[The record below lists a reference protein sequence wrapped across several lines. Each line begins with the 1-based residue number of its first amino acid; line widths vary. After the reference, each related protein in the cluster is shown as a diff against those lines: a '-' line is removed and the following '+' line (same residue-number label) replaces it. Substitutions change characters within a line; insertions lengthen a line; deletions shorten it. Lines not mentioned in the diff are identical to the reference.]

1 MIKKLLKIYL
11 IILFNNQCY
20 TQTKNALPSHNSL
33 NKFISQVQE
42 IKKELIVI
50 SLIILYGYELFLI
63 IDMNIKIK
71 NAINKSYINDNAR
84 ALINLLGFDEYNEN
98 KKDWEFNKNFIE
110 NNNHFISKF
119 QLISKCNNNTILY
132 NIKSKN
138 LIYTIY
144 FHLDNK
150 DENTDLHK
158 SQIIKIIDNN
168 KKNIK
173 NYLDSYLNQFPKI
186 PPMKYLILDEQSKDN
201 ESEQKLIDIIQNNK

>member
-20 TQTKNALPSHNSL
+20 TQTKNALSSHNSL
-33 NKFISQVQE
+33 KFISRVQK
-42 IKKELIVI
+42 IATDLIVI
-50 SLIILYGYELFLI
+50 LFIILHGYSIFLI
-63 IDMNIKIK
+63 IDEKIKFK
-71 NAINKSYINDNAR
+71 NAIIKNDAR
-84 ALINLLGFDEYNEN
+84 ALMNLLGFDEYNEN

-150 DENTDLHK
+150 DKNTDLHK

-173 NYLDSYLNQFPKI
+173 NYLNSYLNQFPKI
-186 PPMKYLILDEQSKDN
+186 PLMKYLILDEQSKDN